1 MARSGTIDPSQP
13 AGHSRAPSIA
23 IAWVVTLLVSSL
35 SDILCFELAGAVPLW
50 LLWAKAS
57 LLGVLIL
64 LGWLWNPLRALRP
77 FFVMLLAITV
87 LMRANAWL
95 LDSSAWAAW
104 QSKQSCAIAAMT
116 AQVFEMAVALLLIG
130 LLFLLRKRRQRFFL
144 VWGDRPAVAEQIRGL
159 GQKSPGPLWRF
170 GLVIT
175 LVVVVAQVLMFILPL
190 SPAAGTLRQF
200 LPLIPLVLLLAAS
213 NGFSEEIILRVAP
226 ISPVYEI
233 VGRTNAIWMAAALFG
248 LAHYIGGIPS
258 GIPGVLITAVLGWF
272 FGKCMLDSKGFFWPW
287 LFHAMQDILPFTL
300 MALSAIS

>member
-1 MARSGTIDPSQP
+1 MANDSSHRNV
-13 AGHSRAPSIA
+13 SRTCLVA

-35 SDILCFELAGAVPLW
+35 ADIVCFELAGAVPLW
-50 LLWAKAS
+50 LLWAKVG

-77 FFVMLLAITV
+77 FFVMLLAITA

-95 LDSSAWAAW
+95 LGSSAWAAW
-104 QSKQSCAIAAMT
+104 QTERSFAIAAMT
-116 AQVFEMAVALLLIG
+116 AQLIEMAVAVLLIG
-130 LLFLLRKRRQRFFL
+130 LLFLLRKRRSRFFL
-144 VWGDRPAVAEQIRGL
+144 VWGDRPAVAEPIKWL

-170 GLVIT
+170 GLVFT
-175 LVVVVAQVLMFILPL
+175 WSSMVAQFLMFILPI
-190 SPAAGTLRQF
+190 SPAAGTVRQF

-213 NGFSEEIILRVAP
+213 NGFNEEIILRVAP
-226 ISPVYEI
+226 ISPVYEV
-233 VGRTNAIWMAAALFG
+233 VGRTNAIWMAAVLFG

-287 LFHAMQDILPFTL
+287 LFHAVQDILPFTL